1 MSVDANNYDE
11 HGAGES
17 TPRDLLLSRIRT
29 GAWLDAQTFPPLSW
43 SVPGLIPEGMGLLTG
58 PPKAGKSWASLDIAL
73 AVASGGNA
81 LGKIEVG
88 PARPVL
94 LLALEDGHR
103 RLQGRCRH
111 LLDEQPIPA
120 LLHCI
125 TDAQP
130 IEVPILI
137 REWLAEF
144 GDREPLVILD
154 TLGKVLP
161 PKSPGES
168 DYQRDYRIGSSLK
181 ALADRHTGTT
191 LLAVHHTRKA
201 QSEDWMDST
210 SGTNGLNGAA
220 DWTINLSR
228 VRNED
233 AGVLRVTGRDV
244 PEGEY
249 AITSSSGRWSIDGN
263 ELADAS
269 RKAAEVKA
277 TDGLSELSTQIVAV
291 VSAHPEG
298 IGPAEVGRAVDISTE
313 QAGQYLGR
321 LLNAGRIARPS
332 RGTYTPTA
340 LVGGGESGEVESSP
354 THHQLSNSP
363 NSPLPPK
370 DGCPRHGVDHV
381 PDRCITCEDIT
392 KEKSA

>member
-1 MSVDANNYDE
+1 MSTDANAYDE
-11 HGAGES
+11 HGIDMS
-17 TPRDLLLSRIRT
+17 TPRGLLLSRMRT

-43 SVPGLIPEGMGLLTG
+43 SVPELIPEGMGLLTG

-81 LGKIEVG
+81 LAKIAVG
-88 PARPVL
+88 PPRPVL

-103 RLQGRCRH
+103 RLQYRCRR
-111 LLDEQPIPA
+111 LLDRKPIPE

-137 REWLAEF
+137 REWLDEF

-168 DYQRDYRIGSSLK
+168 DYQRDYRIGSALK
-181 ALADRHTGTT
+181 SLADQHTGTT

-220 DWTINLSR
+220 DWTMNLSR
-228 VRNED
+228 SRNED
-233 AGVLRVTGRDV
+233 GGVLRVTGRDV

-263 ELADAS
+263 ELAEAA
-269 RKAAEVKA
+269 RRAAEVKA
-277 TDGLSELSTQIVAV
+277 TDGLSELSSRIVAV
-291 VSAHPEG
+291 VAEHPEG
-298 IGPAEVGRAVDISTE
+298 IGPAEVGRAVDVTTE

-321 LLNAGRIARPS
+321 LLNGGRIARPR
-332 RGTYTPTA
+332 RGTYTP
-340 LVGGGESGEVESSP
+340 LGRGGESGELESS
-354 THHQLSNSP
+354 QLSNSP

-370 DGCPRHGVDHV
+370 GECPRHGTDLA
-381 PDRCITCEDIT
+381 PDRCITCEELTEESDR
-392 KEKSA
+392 